1 LLAALTLDIEFDLI
15 NEFITTRSEKSL
27 NNIIKTYK
35 KFVYATALRYIEN
48 YDDADDITQEVF
60 IKVYNNLDKFKG
72 NSSFKTW
79 LYRITVNLSINFLRK
94 KKIFRFFSL
103 DNKEIN
109 ENFQIDFSTPDK
121 VLEDKEF
128 NTKFL
133 SIIAK
138 LPEKQRETFALRYYE
153 EMPYEEISKL
163 LGTSVGGL
171 KANYHQ
177 AVKKITNMLKSSDLQ
192 EVNYE
197 K

>member
-1 LLAALTLDIEFDLI
+1 MDIEFDLI

>member
-1 LLAALTLDIEFDLI
+1 LAALTLDIEFDLI

>member
-1 LLAALTLDIEFDLI
+1 MLAALTLDIEFDLI

-109 ENFQIDFSTPDK
+109 ENFQIDFATPDK

-177 AVKKITNMLKSSDLQ
+177 AVKKITNMMKSSDLQ

>member
-1 LLAALTLDIEFDLI
+1 MLAALTLDIEFDLI